1 MPVFAESSSATT
13 IADQIKLR
21 KHRELQPISTE
32 TDSNPHIPRTSKSN
46 TIISSLFHSHFTGTP
61 PDQTKKKGAT
71 FRGLGCTSGAAQ
83 QVSLPA
89 VIMSSAVWEGK
100 RVKKKKGHQKRKKES
115 LKLCS
120 DNNSNNS
127 DGDLSGDGDFGNC
140 MGMQDVWCGPGIGFS
155 GADAVVGSV
164 DCVVTRRN
172 ASTGRGKIDGGEKFN
187 QRERER
193 GREGERPCLTRLSAV
208 TPEAPSFLDTDRAF
222 VTSCPEQEVS
232 ATRYY
237 RHNRHPS
244 PDGLARMMVLQSRFI
259 MGGRLDHFSNWRL
272 DIDHMTYEQLLE
284 LGDRIGYVNTGLK
297 EDEISSCVKKINP
310 SIIKERPSHLP
321 MILEKKCSICQD
333 EFEEADEVGKLDCG
347 HGFHM
352 QCIKQWLAQKN
363 TCPVCKTEPVARG

>member
-1 MPVFAESSSATT
+1 MPVFEETSSATT

-21 KHRELQPISTE
+21 KHRKLQPISTE
-32 TDSNPHIPRTSKSN
+32 TDSNPRNPTTSKSN
-46 TIISSLFHSHFTGTP
+46 TIISSLFHSHFTATP
-61 PDQTKKKGAT
+61 PAQTKKKGAT
-71 FRGLGCTSGAAQ
+71 FRGLGCTAGAAQ

-89 VIMSSAVWEGK
+89 VITSSAVWEGK

-140 MGMQDVWCGPGIGFS
+140 MGMQDVWCGPGVGFS

-164 DCVVTRRN
+164 DY
-172 ASTGRGKIDGGEKFN
+172 
-187 QRERER
+187 
-193 GREGERPCLTRLSAV
+193 RPCLTRRSAV
-208 TPEAPSFLDTDRAF
+208 TPEAPSFLDTDPAF
-222 VTSCPEQEVS
+222 VTSCPEQEVFG
-232 ATRYY
+232 TRFY
-237 RHNRHPS
+237 RHIRHPS
-244 PDGLARMMVLQSRFI
+244 PDGLARMMVLQNSLT
-259 MGGRLDHFSNWRL
+259 MGGRLDRFSNWRL

-310 SIIKERPSHLP
+310 SIIKELPSHLP

-363 TCPVCKTEPVARG
+363 KCPVCKTEPVARG